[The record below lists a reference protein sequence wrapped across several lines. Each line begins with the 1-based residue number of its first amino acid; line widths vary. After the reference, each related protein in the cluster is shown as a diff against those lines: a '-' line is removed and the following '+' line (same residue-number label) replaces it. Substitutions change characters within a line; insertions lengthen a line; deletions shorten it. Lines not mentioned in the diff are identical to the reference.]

1 MNQVLNMAQFL
12 KIHPLDSNKSVLI
25 NIHQITAVEEIVD
38 NHILR
43 IHVGQYTYE
52 TGASLEDLL
61 LILNRTATIS
71 RL

>member
-1 MNQVLNMAQFL
+1 MNQVLPMAQFV

-25 NIHQITAVEEIVD
+25 NIQQITAVEEIVD

-43 IHVGQYTYE
+43 IHVNEHTYE
-52 TGASLEDLL
+52 TGSSLEDLL
-61 LILNRTATIS
+61 LILSRTATIS

>member
-12 KIHPLDSNKSVLI
+12 KIHPLDSNKSVLV

-52 TGASLEDLL
+52 TNASLEDLL
-61 LILNRTATIS
+61 LILSRTATVS

>member
-52 TGASLEDLL
+52 TSASLEDLL
-61 LILNRTATIS
+61 MILSRTATIS